1 MRTAVFLMLLVA
13 SMMLAGCAANLDVV
27 RAHNTGRVD
36 PISIQNYAQ
45 FDRDFAECN
54 RYAADWLTRAQ
65 NEAAGRAFL
74 GMFMGAAAGAA
85 TGGIIA
91 GGDGAA
97 WGAGIGAATGGLA
110 GAASTPVYADQVF
123 GNCMVNRGYQL
134 LW

>member
-1 MRTAVFLMLLVA
+1 MRAAVSLMLLA
-13 SMMLAGCAANLDVV
+13 GMMLAGCAANLDVM
-27 RAHNTGRVD
+27 RAHNTGRID

-65 NEAAGRAFL
+65 NEAAGRAFV
-74 GMFMGAAAGAA
+74 GMFIGAATGAA
-85 TGGIIA
+85 TGGIMG
-91 GGDGAA
+91 GGDWAA
-97 WGAGIGAATGGLA
+97 AGAGVGAIGGGLA

-123 GNCMVNRGYQL
+123 GNCMLNRGYQL